1 MRRREFIA
9 LLSGAAAAWPFIARA
24 QQAAMPVIGYFS
36 TRSAE
41 SDVPML
47 AAFRQA
53 LNETGYVEGKNVAIE
68 FRWAGGEYD
77 RAQKLAEELVR
88 QQVSV
93 IVTSGGELSAQ
104 AAIQATATIPI
115 VFNVGA
121 DPVEIGLVG
130 SLNRPG
136 ANATG
141 VSSLTR
147 LLGAKQIGLLREL
160 VPTGTVIGYLVNPN
174 EPTAATQI
182 GDAEAAA
189 RETGQQLI
197 VSNARSDDEIDAAFT
212 SLVRQHAG
220 ALLVGTGPF
229 FLTRASK
236 LVMLAARHA
245 VPAMYFRREFP
256 EVGGL
261 MSYGSS
267 TAEMYRQ
274 MGLYTGR
281 ILKGGR
287 PADLPVLQPT
297 KFEFVINL
305 KTAKALGMAVPPTLL
320 ARADEVIE

>member
-1 MRRREFIA
+1 MR
-9 LLSGAAAAWPFIARA
+9 
-24 QQAAMPVIGYFS
+24 
-36 TRSAE
+36 
-41 SDVPML
+41 
-47 AAFRQA
+47 
-53 LNETGYVEGKNVAIE
+53 
-68 FRWAGGEYD
+68 
-77 RAQKLAEELVR
+77 KLAEELVR
-88 QQVSV
+88 QQVSI
-93 IVTSGGELSAQ
+93 IVTSGGELPVK
-104 AAIQATATIPI
+104 AAIEATATIPI

-121 DPVEIGLVG
+121 DPVETGLVA

-136 ANATG
+136 GNATG

-160 VPTGTVIGYLVNPN
+160 LPTSTVIAYLVNPE
-174 EPTAATQI
+174 EPTVASQI
-182 GDAEAAA
+182 GDAEAAD
-189 RETGQQLI
+189 REVGQHLI
-197 VSNARSDDEIDAAFT
+197 VLNARSEDEIGAAFT
-212 SLVRQHAG
+212 SLVRQRAG

-229 FLTRASK
+229 FLTRAGR
-236 LVMLAARHA
+236 LVELAAYHA

-281 ILKGGR
+281 ILKGDR

-305 KTAKALGMAVPPTLL
+305 KTAKALGVVVPPTLL